1 MNSPDRKVPKNYPIE
16 EAIRTAVSNHL
27 YEAFVMDNDG
37 IGNLD
42 KWTQRRVRNENMA
55 KVALLLES
63 DDPAEHCYQ
72 NLVREIDVEA
82 ENGIYLVG
90 TETQNDELR
99 HLAEDPGVSGTLR
112 FQVRSVAETMFAD
125 ELEHSNDDLD
135 LVWVTLKARYDRAR
149 LDASV
154 SEVVM
159 RFLLDSSDA
168 TDDMTNALRGLL
180 YSFHEDL
187 VRRICD
193 LPSLLDERESRD
205 LLVMVLELEKRCGS
219 YDARIHL
226 IQERAEAL

>member
-1 MNSPDRKVPKNYPIE
+1 MNSPGCKDTKAYPIE
-16 EAIRTAVSNHL
+16 EAIRIGVSKHL

-37 IGNLD
+37 IGKVD
-42 KWTQRRVRNENMA
+42 KWTQNRVRNENLA
-55 KVALLLES
+55 KVALLFES

-90 TETQNDELR
+90 SELQNDQLQ
-99 HLAEDPGVSGTLR
+99 HLADDPGVSGLLR

-125 ELEHSNDDLD
+125 ELEHSDDDLD
-135 LVWVTLKARYDRAR
+135 LVWVSLKARYDRAR

-154 SEVVM
+154 SELVM
-159 RFLLDSSDA
+159 RYLLDSAEA

-193 LPSLLDERESRD
+193 LPSLLGERESRD

-219 YDARIHL
+219 YDQRISQ
-226 IQERAEAL
+226 IQERAEGL